1 MTTSI
6 SSGEYKRWEGE
17 EGRKEG
23 RKKSRRDMFEEK
35 E

>member
-1 MTTSI
+1 M
-6 SSGEYKRWEGE
+6 EYEGGKRRK